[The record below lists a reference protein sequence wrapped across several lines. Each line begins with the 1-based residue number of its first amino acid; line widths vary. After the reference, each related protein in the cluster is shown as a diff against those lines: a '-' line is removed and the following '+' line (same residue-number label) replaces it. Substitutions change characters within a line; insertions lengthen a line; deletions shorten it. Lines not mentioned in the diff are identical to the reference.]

1 MDAQEIMSS
10 ALLTVD
16 KVGRRFGGLQALSN
30 VSFSV
35 APGSATG
42 IIGPN
47 GSGKST
53 LFEIIA
59 GAQQP
64 TTGRVYYGGRDV
76 TPLMAHDRCELGIA
90 RTFQMVETLAQ
101 MSVFENV
108 VVAAM
113 LRKRGKAARLKV
125 QELLER
131 LGLEG
136 RAHRPARELS
146 ASELRR
152 LDVARALATEPKL
165 LLLDEP
171 LAGLTDNEIDKSFD
185 VLRELR
191 DGGLTIIMIEH
202 RLEAMFGFVSQVIAL
217 DTGTVIA
224 SGPPNEVRKD
234 DRVVASYIG
243 RGLDA
248 DT

>member
-1 MDAQEIMSS
+1 MASD
-10 ALLTVD
+10 LLRVEC
-16 KVGRRFGGLQALSN
+16 VSRRFGGLQALDE

-35 APGSATG
+35 EPASATG

-64 TTGRVYYGGRDV
+64 SAGRVHFKGADV
-76 TPLMAHDRCELGIA
+76 TGLTAHERCALGIA

-101 MSVFENV
+101 LSVLENV
-108 VVAAM
+108 LVAAM
-113 LRKRGKAARLKV
+113 LRLRGSAARRRV
-125 QELLER
+125 HELLDR
-131 LGLEG
+131 LGLSD
-136 RAHRPARELS
+136 RADRPARELS

-152 LDVARALATEPKL
+152 LDVARALATEPAL

-171 LAGLTDNEIDKSFD
+171 LAGLTDDEIATSFE

-191 DGGLTIIMIEH
+191 DGGLTIIMVEH
-202 RLEAMFGFVSQVIAL
+202 RLEAMFGFVSQVVAL
-217 DTGTVIA
+217 DTGQVIA
-224 SGPPNEVRKD
+224 RGTPEAVQANE
-234 DRVVASYIG
+234 RVVASYLG
-243 RGLDA
+243 SGLDTDA
-248 DT
+248 